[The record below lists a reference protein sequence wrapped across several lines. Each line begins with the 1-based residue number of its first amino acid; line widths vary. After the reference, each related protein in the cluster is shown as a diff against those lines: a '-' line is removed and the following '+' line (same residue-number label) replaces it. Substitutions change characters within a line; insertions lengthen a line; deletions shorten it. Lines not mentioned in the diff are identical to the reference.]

1 MAASDATREISLEQ
15 LRETMI
21 DLERSHRHE
30 RQLRFESEGLLEGL
44 QALTEAHDMGQV
56 FDNLSRVLR
65 RFVPF
70 ENAFI
75 LLATVEGQLK
85 PFRATSPIFDGM
97 EWRAGE
103 MMRRVL
109 GGQIVCCFDIAQVPE
124 WQEQPAAVRT
134 SVRSVIH
141 APLRTETLTAVLVFV
156 HSRLAFFTADHVR
169 LLERLAPLG
178 NQALANIEYLQML
191 KDRAR
196 ELRESNEMLETSH
209 LQLLQSEKMA
219 SIGQLAA
226 GVAHEINNPLGFVLS
241 NLGSLEL
248 YVNELLEVLSAYEI
262 LEATLPES
270 SPALHQ
276 VHGIKARVDLD
287 YLRQDVLQLVQESRE
302 GCVRVRD
309 IVRDLK
315 DFSCAEMTEDWQ
327 PSNVEKGL
335 DSTLSLSLNEFKYKV
350 ELVKQYGGVP
360 DIECL
365 PSQLNQ
371 VFLNLIVNAEQ
382 SIEGQGRIWVRTGR
396 EGETVWV
403 EIADEGQGIPAKY
416 MSRIFDPFFTSK
428 PVGQGTGL
436 GLSLSYSIVRRHNGR
451 IDVDS
456 EPGCGSRF
464 RIWLPIKH
472 IEASANQAPGCAG
485 Q

>member
-1 MAASDATREISLEQ
+1 M
-15 LRETMI
+15 
-21 DLERSHRHE
+21 DL
-30 RQLRFESEGLLEGL
+30 
-44 QALTEAHDMGQV
+44 V
-56 FDNLSRVLR
+56 
-65 RFVPF
+65 
-70 ENAFI
+70 
-75 LLATVEGQLK
+75 
-85 PFRATSPIFDGM
+85 
-97 EWRAGE
+97 
-103 MMRRVL
+103 
-109 GGQIVCCFDIAQVPE
+109 
-124 WQEQPAAVRT
+124 
-134 SVRSVIH
+134 
-141 APLRTETLTAVLVFV
+141 
-156 HSRLAFFTADHVR
+156 
-169 LLERLAPLG
+169 
-178 NQALANIEYLQML
+178 
-191 KDRAR
+191 
-196 ELRESNEMLETSH
+196 
-209 LQLLQSEKMA
+209 
-219 SIGQLAA
+219 
-226 GVAHEINNPLGFVLS
+226 
-241 NLGSLEL
+241 
-248 YVNELLEVLSAYEI
+248 
-262 LEATLPES
+262 
-270 SPALHQ
+270 
-276 VHGIKARVDLD
+276 
-287 YLRQDVLQLVQESRE
+287 YLRQDVLQLMQESRE

-436 GLSLSYSIVRRHNGR
+436 GLSPSYSIVRRHNGR